1 MSRRSETTPASP
13 SRVLAMAS
21 VCRVGFAALFMSL
34 FALGCGGSSTSEEA
48 AGSATTPTT
57 APSTTEAVEAD
68 ETSTSESTT
77 SESATSTSTTT
88 TTTST
93 TVPEPADDP
102 LHVPYCAAMDDL
114 DAFLD
119 AESPDADAFESAIT
133 EQREALTA
141 IEAPVV
147 IADAHETVST
157 ALIEFFTLLGESGEL
172 DDAQFDTIFSTPSFV
187 RSSLV
192 IEQYREANCPGQ
204 TADDPTDAIVSGL
217 FDFEVG
223 RCMNES
229 PTGDFDEAACD
240 SPHDYQ
246 IYHVFDVAD
255 ADAYPGSSTIDL
267 EAEPACIAAF
277 EPFIGKSYATSIYY
291 VTLLKPSPESW
302 DNGDREVV
310 CLVTAEA
317 GQLTRDLE
325 GVAE

>member
-1 MSRRSETTPASP
+1 MA
-13 SRVLAMAS
+13 LA
-21 VCRVGFAALFMSL
+21 VCRAALAVLFVSL
-34 FALGCGGSSTSEEA
+34 VAVACAGSSTPEVSA
-48 AGSATTPTT
+48 ASSTTSTSSTTTEVT
-57 APSTTEAVEAD
+57 APV
-68 ETSTSESTT
+68 ETSTSESATPTT
-77 SESATSTSTTT
+77 TSTTT

-93 TVPEPADDP
+93 TILEPVDDP
-102 LHVPYCAAMDDL
+102 SLLPYCAAMEDL

-119 AESPDADAFESAIT
+119 AESPDAAEFDSVIA
-133 EQREALTA
+133 EQRESLERIVPPTG
-141 IEAPVV
+141 IEEDHGVV
-147 IADAHETVST
+147 SA
-157 ALIEFFTLLGESGEL
+157 ALIEFFTLLSANREL
-172 DDAQFDTIFSTPSFV
+172 DDDQFDAIFSTPSFV

-204 TADDPTDAIVSGL
+204 SADAPTDAIVSGL

-240 SPHDYQ
+240 DPHDYQ

-255 ADAYPGSSTIDL
+255 AAAYPGTAAIDL

-317 GQLTRDLE
+317 GQLTEDLA
-325 GVAE
+325 GIAE